1 MAPDALTI
9 DIKTGFTARQ
19 RGDVAAALT
28 RVLADTY
35 ALYLKTHGYHWN
47 VRGPNFS
54 SLHALFME
62 QYTEMWQAL
71 DEIAERIRALG
82 EFAPQGYAAFANL
95 TSIRDGDPETPAE
108 KMVEELMRDH
118 EAVVA
123 TLRGA
128 LTAAAGAGDEVTTG
142 VLTDRLTIHE
152 KTAWMLRATLG
163 GR

>member
-1 MAPDALTI
+1 MGTDIRTGFSADQRNALT
-9 DIKTGFTARQ
+9 TG
-19 RGDVAAALT
+19 LT

-54 SLHALFME
+54 QLHLLFE
-62 QYTEMWQAL
+62 TQYQELWAAL

-82 EFAPQGYAAFANL
+82 EFAPQGYGALANL
-95 TSIRDGDPETPAE
+95 TSIRDGNPETPAE
-108 KMVEELMRDH
+108 AMVEELMRDH
-118 EAVVA
+118 EAVIA
-123 TLRGA
+123 TLRSA
-128 LTAAAGAGDEVTTG
+128 LASADEAGDDVTVG
-142 VLTDRLTIHE
+142 ALTDRLAIHE